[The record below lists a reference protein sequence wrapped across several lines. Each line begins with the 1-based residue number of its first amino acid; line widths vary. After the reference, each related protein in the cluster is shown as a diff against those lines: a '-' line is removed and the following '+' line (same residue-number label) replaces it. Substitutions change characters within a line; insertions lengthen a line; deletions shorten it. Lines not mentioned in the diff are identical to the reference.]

1 MADICHDFPIKGSA
15 AQVFAAISTPEGLDS
30 WWTKTCRGTPRE
42 GAEYDLGFG
51 QGHDWRALVTQCA
64 PESVFELKMTHAD
77 DDWRGS
83 SLNFKLKGDSDNT
96 QVVFRHSGWPEENEH
111 YRGSCYCW
119 AMYLR
124 HLKRYVESG
133 VTVAYEERLDV

>member
-15 AQVFAAISTPEGLDS
+15 AVVFAAISTPEGLDS
-30 WWTKTCRGTPRE
+30 WWTKTCQGTPRE

-51 QGHDWRALVTQCA
+51 QGYDWRALVTQCA
-64 PESVFELKMTHAD
+64 PESVFELKMVHAD

-83 SLNFKLKGDSDNT
+83 SLNFKLTGDGDNT

-111 YRGSCYCW
+111 YRISCYCW

>member
-15 AQVFAAISTPEGLDS
+15 AKVFSAISTPEGLSS
-30 WWTKTCRGTPRE
+30 WWTKTCEGTPRE

-51 QGHDWRALVTQCA
+51 PGYDWRALVTQCVA
-64 PESVFELKMTHAD
+64 DSLFELKMTQAD

-83 SLNFKLKGDSDNT
+83 RLSFKLAGNDDGT

-111 YRGSCYCW
+111 YRISCYCW

-133 VTVAYEERLDV
+133 ETVVYEARLDV

>member
-15 AQVFAAISTPEGLDS
+15 AQVFSAISTPEGLNS
-30 WWTKTCRGTPRE
+30 WWSKTCEGTPRE
-42 GAEYDLGFG
+42 GAEYDFGFG
-51 QGHDWRALVTQCA
+51 PGYDWRAVVMECI
-64 PESVFELKMTHAD
+64 PNSVFELKMTEAD

-83 SLNFKLKGDSDNT
+83 RLSFKLAEDDGNT
-96 QVVFRHSGWPEENEH
+96 QVVFRHSDWPEENEH
-111 YRGSCYCW
+111 YRISCYCW

-133 VTVAYEERLDV
+133 ATVAYEDRLDV